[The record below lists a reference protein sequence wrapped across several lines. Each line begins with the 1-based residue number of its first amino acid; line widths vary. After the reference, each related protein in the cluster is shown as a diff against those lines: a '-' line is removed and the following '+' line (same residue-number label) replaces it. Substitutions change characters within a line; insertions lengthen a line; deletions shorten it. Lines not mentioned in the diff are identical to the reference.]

1 MFKMALVPLF
11 VFPMTP
17 LMPNVPRSS
26 ERDTSLRDA
35 RELSLH
41 CDYIRTVALVGY
53 SAALTPLERN

>member
-1 MFKMALVPLF
+1 MFMALVPLC

-17 LMPNVPRSS
+17 LMPNVPRSF

-41 CDYIRTVALVGY
+41 CDRIRTVGLALY
-53 SAALTPLERN
+53 SAALTPLGRS